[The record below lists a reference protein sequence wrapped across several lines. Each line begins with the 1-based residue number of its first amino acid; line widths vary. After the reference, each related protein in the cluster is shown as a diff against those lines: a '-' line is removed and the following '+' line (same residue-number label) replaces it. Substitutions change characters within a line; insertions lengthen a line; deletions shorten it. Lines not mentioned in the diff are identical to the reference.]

1 MRISLNDIRTPPPYI
16 ISDVF
21 APPTIL
27 YFSMHT
33 TTLAPEKNNPWTAF
47 LQHNFYTPL
56 ARVYHHQ
63 STLGTIYAR
72 TLVTLEALLGCPS
85 TNSQTTFA
93 FEVRMW
99 FEITS
104 KINIFHS
111 IIHAFVCSVFSQ
123 PLLFTFLIVFFA
135 NFLLP
140 VTVIVIWLKT
150 HSSGFFQN
158 YDKRLFRKPNKYW
171 FRWSM

>member
-1 MRISLNDIRTPPPYI
+1 MRISLNDIRTPPLHYI
-16 ISDVF
+16 RRLCAAHNFIFFHVHNN
-21 APPTIL
+21 PCTR
-27 YFSMHT
+27 
-33 TTLAPEKNNPWTAF
+33 KNNPWTGF